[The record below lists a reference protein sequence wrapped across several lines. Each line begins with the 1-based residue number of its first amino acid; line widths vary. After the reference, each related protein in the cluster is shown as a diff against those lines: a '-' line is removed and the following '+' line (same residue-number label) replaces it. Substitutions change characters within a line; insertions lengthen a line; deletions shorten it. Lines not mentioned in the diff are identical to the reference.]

1 MDCIGVGAKRV
12 TKEIKIKKIRDQFK
26 KRVTKEK
33 KEKKIRDQFKKNTKC
48 SIKFYVSCNCMNV
61 I

>member
-33 KEKKIRDQFKKNTKC
+33 KRKKDKR
-48 SIKFYVSCNCMNV
+48 SV
-61 I
+61 